1 MLAAGEPINE
11 WNADQDTA
19 LTQASHN
26 ADIDMVNLLLNH
38 GANPNKPS
46 GWPRD
51 RGYVRNFS
59 PLMWSS
65 AHGGHNAVMIMQALL
80 KHGADI
86 NAEDAHGNQALYFST
101 LTDIDSVAL
110 LIQKGADVN
119 HQNEKGC
126 RALEFAIFTG
136 KDDIEKISTS
146 TGCRMW
152 HMLSGISY
160 GKERVRIW
168 HQYISTQPHPMME
181 RV

>member
-1 MLAAGEPINE
+1 
-11 WNADQDTA
+11 
-19 LTQASHN
+19 
-26 ADIDMVNLLLNH
+26 
-38 GANPNKPS
+38 
-46 GWPRD
+46 
-51 RGYVRNFS
+51 
-59 PLMWSS
+59 MWSS

-136 KDDIEKISTS
+136 KDDIEKFLRQQGAVCGT
-146 TGCRMW
+146 CYLEFPMVKKECE
-152 HMLSGISY
+152 SGIN
-160 GKERVRIW
+160 I
-168 HQYISTQPHPMME
+168 
-181 RV
+181 